1 MSKSRSMKT
10 SAPRRSA
17 DAVPPGY
24 AVDPSAGKM
33 LRFEASLPKLPVPT
47 LQSTAAK
54 YLETVQPHLTPAEF
68 SATQSAVQNFLNSD
82 VVKALQER
90 LLARA
95 TEPGRSSWLSEWWND
110 AAYMGYRDPV
120 VVFVSYFFLHLDDKK
135 KPGQAKKAASL
146 LKALLPFRALVER
159 CVQNE

>member
-1 MSKSRSMKT
+1 M
-10 SAPRRSA
+10 
-17 DAVPPGY
+17 
-24 AVDPSAGKM
+24 
-33 LRFEASLPKLPVPT
+33 
-47 LQSTAAK
+47 
-54 YLETVQPHLTPAEF
+54 
-68 SATQSAVQNFLNSD
+68 
-82 VVKALQER
+82 
-90 LLARA
+90 
-95 TEPGRSSWLSEWWND
+95 SEWWND